1 MELNKRGEFR
11 MNKRLEKL
19 CRFLVTN
26 SIANKDLVVGFDENL
41 VIYKDFEWDLNSKYT
56 EVEVNEY
63 EEEYEELVIEDCDQY
78 KLIIDCYGHIEVETP
93 EEKELEE
100 LRREN
105 SELLY
110 KIEMLEKANKDLAN
124 IIKNKSEKS
133 ETDITDIAEK
143 DDVIKRFL
151 KSYGVGDLDEVIEH
165 FKSMKEYAKLCNKVY
180 LNTMLTVVR

>member
-1 MELNKRGEFR
+1 

-19 CRFLVTN
+19 CRFLIENKV
-26 SIANKDLVVGFDENL
+26 SDKDLIVGFDENL

-56 EVEVNEY
+56 EVEVKEY
-63 EEEYEELVIEDCDQY
+63 DEIYEELVIEDCDQY
-78 KLIIDCYGHIEVETP
+78 KLTIYWDGTIEVETP
-93 EEKELEE
+93 GDETELEE

-110 KIEMLEKANKDLAN
+110 KIEMLEEANKDLAN

>member
-1 MELNKRGEFR
+1 
-11 MNKRLEKL
+11 MNKKEEKV

-26 SIANKDLVVGFDENL
+26 KIANKDLTLDFNEGIL
-41 VIYKDFEWDLNSKYT
+41 MYKDFEWDLNSKYT
-56 EVEVNEY
+56 EVKDY
-63 EEEYEELVIEDCDQY
+63 DGEYEELVIEDCDKY
-78 KLIIDCYGHIEVETP
+78 KLIINCYGSLEVETP
-93 EEKELEE
+93 DDETELEE

-133 ETDITDIAEK
+133 ETEITDIDEK

-151 KSYGVGDLDEVIEH
+151 KSYGAGDLDEVIEH
-165 FKSMKEYAKLCNKVY
+165 FKSMKEYADLCNKVY
-180 LNTMLTVVR
+180 LNTMLTEVR

>member
-1 MELNKRGEFR
+1 MELKLNKRGEFR

-78 KLIIDCYGHIEVETP
+78 KLTIYWDGTIEVETP

-110 KIEMLEKANKDLAN
+110 KIEMLEEANKGLAD
-124 IIKNKSEKS
+124 IIKNKSE
-133 ETDITDIAEK
+133 TDIAEK

-151 KSYGVGDLDEVIEH
+151 KSYGAGDLDEAIEH
-165 FKSMKEYAKLCNKVY
+165 FKSMKEYADLCNKVY
-180 LNTMLTVVR
+180 LNTMLTGVR

>member
-1 MELNKRGEFR
+1 
-11 MNKRLEKL
+11 MNNNLEKL

-41 VIYKDFEWDLNSKYT
+41 VIYKDYEWDLERD
-56 EVEVNEY
+56 EVE
-63 EEEYEELVIEDCDQY
+63 ISDFRPFDCAKLKITDVDEY
-78 KLIIDCYGHIEVETP
+78 KLTIFEDGTIEVETP
-93 EEKELEE
+93 EEKTELEE

-124 IIKNKSEKS
+124 IIKNKSE
-133 ETDITDIAEK
+133 TDMAEK

-151 KSYGVGDLDEVIEH
+151 KSYGAGDLDEVIEH
-165 FKSMKEYAKLCNKVY
+165 FKSMKEYADLCNKVY
-180 LNTMLTVVR
+180 LNTMLTEVR

>member
-1 MELNKRGEFR
+1 
-11 MNKRLEKL
+11 MNNNLEKV

-41 VIYKDFEWDLNSKYT
+41 VIYKDYEWDLERD
-56 EVEVNEY
+56 EVEISEF
-63 EEEYEELVIEDCDQY
+63 DCAKLKITDVDEY
-78 KLIIDCYGHIEVETP
+78 KLTIFEDGTIEVETP
-93 EEKELEE
+93 DEKTELEE

-124 IIKNKSEKS
+124 IIKNKSEK
-133 ETDITDIAEK
+133 DIAEK

-151 KSYGVGDLDEVIEH
+151 KSYSIGDLDEAIEH
-165 FKSMKEYAKLCNKVY
+165 FKSMKEYADLCNKVY
-180 LNTMLTVVR
+180 LNTMLTEVR

>member
-1 MELNKRGEFR
+1 
-11 MNKRLEKL
+11 MNNNLEKL

-41 VIYKDFEWDLNSKYT
+41 VIYKDYEWDLERD
-56 EVEVNEY
+56 EVE
-63 EEEYEELVIEDCDQY
+63 ISDFRPFDCAKLKITDVDEY
-78 KLIIDCYGHIEVETP
+78 KLTIFEDGTIEVETP
-93 EEKELEE
+93 EEKTELEE

-124 IIKNKSEKS
+124 IIKNKSE
-133 ETDITDIAEK
+133 TDMAEK

-151 KSYGVGDLDEVIEH
+151 KSYGAGDLDEVIEH
-165 FKSMKEYAKLCNKVY
+165 FKSMKEYADLCNKVY
-180 LNTMLTVVR
+180 LNTMLTGVR

>member
-1 MELNKRGEFR
+1 

-56 EVEVNEY
+56 EVEVKQY

-78 KLIIDCYGHIEVETP
+78 KLTIYWDGTIEVETP

-110 KIEMLEKANKDLAN
+110 KIEMLEEANKGLAD
-124 IIKNKSEKS
+124 IIKNKTDKS
-133 ETDITDIAEK
+133 ETDIAEK

-151 KSYGVGDLDEVIEH
+151 KSYGAGDLDEAIEH
-165 FKSMKEYAKLCNKVY
+165 FKSMKEYADLCNKVY
-180 LNTMLTVVR
+180 LNTMLTEVR